1 MKADKLLKRTVNPW
15 QENGAKSFLK
25 YFKANYRSDIPTVGD
40 IPTTLTHDANTVL
53 NSYTTV
59 STSTSGKP
67 ATNMPSHNISE
78 TLAHD
83 ASTLTAAIKDLNVPS
98 STSGNHATITLS
110 HPTAAIKRI
119 STEDI
124 CMAMSNIRTS
134 SEDISL
140 NDEDFDPM
148 RIQLV
153 EYELREEFQTRKIEY
168 QKQKILGLENN
179 VKSLTNQHD
188 KILEEISKLKEIMKR
203 MHYENEV
210 LQAKKKLLNYN
221 ISTLEKKLEVEK

>member
-1 MKADKLLKRTVNPW
+1 MKADKLLKRTVTT
-15 QENGAKSFLK
+15 S
-25 YFKANYRSDIPTVGD
+25 TVGD
-40 IPTTLTHDANTVL
+40 IPTTLTHGDNTVL

-67 ATNMPSHNISE
+67 ATNMSSHNISE

-83 ASTLTAAIKDLNVPS
+83 AT
-98 STSGNHATITLS
+98 
-110 HPTAAIKRI
+110 AIKRT

-148 RIQLV
+148 WIQLV
-153 EYELREEFQTRKIEY
+153 EYELREDFQNRKIEY

-179 VKSLTNQHD
+179 VKSLTNQHH
-188 KILEEISKLKEIMKR
+188 KILEEISKLKE
-203 MHYENEV
+203 
-210 LQAKKKLLNYN
+210 
-221 ISTLEKKLEVEK
+221 S